1 MCKFFASTYRG
12 LCTVI
17 RSEAGDLPGHGDDDK
32 AEVDR
37 DYRNNQHLFDML
49 GQADV
54 LGGPSKHV
62 GYYDA
67 ASLYPS
73 SGRHHLTPRT
83 RLTPRGA
90 RRGKPRARGRP
101 PRGRPWDVTLHSQS
115 SVVYFRVV

>member
-12 LCTVI
+12 LCTVL

-32 AEVDR
+32 AEEEEDR

-49 GQADV
+49 GQTDV

-73 SGRHHLTPRT
+73 SGRHHLIPRT

-90 RRGKPRARGRP
+90 RRGNLGRVAGRP
-101 PRGRPWDVTLHSQS
+101 GGGRGT
-115 SVVYFRVV
+115 